1 MLKPGWKFASFV
13 VAVLAWRW
21 FTKRASISETFRG
34 KNVVICG
41 GSTGIGEQIAY
52 RFCEQ
57 GANVLVV
64 ARREWAL
71 RSVVENCSRL
81 GAASAS
87 YITADLQGGG
97 IGNGHLLKVSNINSP
112 VLLINSGL
120 TRKLATPVI
129 LFERRSFI

>member
-1 MLKPGWKFASFV
+1 MLKPPGWKFVSFV
-13 VAVLAWRW
+13 AAILAWRW
-21 FTKRASISETFRG
+21 FTKQPDTSETFHG

-64 ARREWAL
+64 ARRGWAL
-71 RSVVENCSRL
+71 KNVVQNCTRL

-87 YITADLQGGG
+87 YMIADLQGGSDSSRQLLQVSRLY
-97 IGNGHLLKVSNINSP
+97 ILTEVYECLTVLLTYLLKYLCCKI
-112 VLLINSGL
+112 
-120 TRKLATPVI
+120 
-129 LFERRSFI
+129 